1 MSENYQIEKKYD
13 LEQFINTEIKIYSNG
28 DINLSKIFKYYYK
41 CQSRILFEIY
51 DKLKNL
57 CEKEMYQIIQYGSN
71 MVNHIFWIL
80 YSYSLNI
87 KLTMFL
93 TERAILLFT
102 EFIIM
107 SKNPLLNKE
116 FRFMPSIND
125 AFCFS
130 IKKTIGPIKNKC
142 NTKNKKF
149 IKELNKYKMISVNMK
164 YLLQQLLTSIINNKK
179 IKNNII
185 NNEDI
190 QTIYDYDSI
199 YINSEKDITDFLE
212 TCSSIYYQTL
222 YNLYNYDK
230 ICFDILVSYFKNTD
244 KDLTLQVSICKLSL
258 DLIYEVNL
266 NIKDIYKSKILVE
279 KYLSQNEIDMEEFKI
294 YNIKNLKK
302 KNIFKDIYNK
312 ILDISNK

>member
-28 DINLSKIFKYYYK
+28 DVNLSKIFKYYYK

-51 DKLKNL
+51 TKIYNL
-57 CEKEMYQIIQYGSN
+57 FSKDIYQTIQYGSN

-116 FRFMPSIND
+116 FRFMPTIND

-130 IKKTIGPIKNKC
+130 VKKTIGPIKNKC

-149 IKELNKYKMISVNMK
+149 LKELNKYKLISINMK
-164 YLLQQLLTSIINNKK
+164 YLLQQILYSIINNKK
-179 IKNNII
+179 IKNEII
-185 NNEDI
+185 NYKKDK
-190 QTIYDYDSI
+190 TIYDYQSI
-199 YINSEKDITDFLE
+199 YINSENDIPIFLE
-212 TCSSIYYQTL
+212 LCSSIYCQTL
-222 YNLYNYDK
+222 YNFYEYDK
-230 ICFDILVSYFKNTD
+230 ICFDILVSYFQNTEEE
-244 KDLTLQVSICKLSL
+244 LTSKVSICKLSL
-258 DLIYEVNL
+258 DLIYEINL
-266 NIKDIYKSKILVE
+266 KIKDIYKSKRIVE
-279 KYLSQNEIDMEEFKI
+279 DYFFQNEIDAEEIDI
-294 YNIKNLKK
+294 YNIKNLRKK
-302 KNIFKDIYNK
+302 IFFKKIVSE
-312 ILDISNK
+312 ILDNYL